1 MILDPLNFSELLSNL
16 LSLKIMCNDLEG
28 RKQNQIWFNPMYSKA
43 QFIFSL
49 THRSCQSGGVLI
61 IVTGFLSQPMLQGI
75 ENIVDMFVLCS
86 YCRGCFYSSVYFGFC
101 KKSNVYLYMSLNIGF
116 LFYFA
121 DLFVV
126 LWQNPVEFV
135 TMILI
140 QSEIRNDDIASIV

>member
-86 YCRGCFYSSVYFGFC
+86 YCR
-101 KKSNVYLYMSLNIGF
+101 
-116 LFYFA
+116 
-121 DLFVV
+121 DLVMCNNEPETLEILQWRSQRKEGNTESFVLRTQKRGKYNRV
-126 LWQNPVEFV
+126 DKWFPN
-135 TMILI
+135 
-140 QSEIRNDDIASIV
+140 A